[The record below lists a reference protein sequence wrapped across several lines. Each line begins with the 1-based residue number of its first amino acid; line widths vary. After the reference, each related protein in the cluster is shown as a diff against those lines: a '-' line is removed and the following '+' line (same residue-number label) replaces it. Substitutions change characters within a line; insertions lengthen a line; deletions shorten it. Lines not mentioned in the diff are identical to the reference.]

1 VGDCPRNGRVV
12 AGIVIRTLSP
22 VVAILAFAV
31 YAAAADPVPRRLTP
45 PTTIQLEG
53 PEQGEEDEGATP
65 ELRDDDDGFDDGHDV
80 PSGPARR
87 PRSLPGA
94 PDEEQEE
101 PSPPPDAAPIP
112 TGPAEP
118 ASAMQPASPQR

>member
-1 VGDCPRNGRVV
+1 MV
-12 AGIVIRTLSP
+12 AGIVVRTLSP
-22 VVAILAFAV
+22 LVAILVFAV
-31 YAAAADPVPRRLTP
+31 LAGAAEPVPRRLTP
-45 PTTIQLEG
+45 PTTIQSEG
-53 PEQGEEDEGATP
+53 ADQGEEDENATP
-65 ELRDDDDGFDDGHDV
+65 ELRDDDDGFDDGREA

-101 PSPPPDAAPIP
+101 PPPPPDSAPIL

-118 ASAMQPASPQR
+118 ASAVQPVSPHQ